1 MRDPVVASDGN
12 SYERTAIQVVL
23 QRGNAL
29 SPLTREVLRPEL
41 FPNRNL
47 RKRIESYDGEVLD
60 FATKAVE
67 TAVDRFVT
75 AAGLGVATD
84 EEISTRRSKRPV
96 RAPSSN
102 SDGDDGQRRRH

>member
-12 SYERTAIQVVL
+12 SYERTAIQAVL
-23 QRGNAL
+23 QRVTAL

-47 RKRIESYDGEVLD
+47 RKRIESYEGEVLD

-75 AAGLGVATD
+75 SATD
-84 EEISTRRSKRPV
+84 EEISARLSKRPV
-96 RAPSSN
+96 GAASSI
-102 SDGDDGQRRRH
+102 SDGGGGKRRRR

>member
-12 SYERTAIQVVL
+12 SYERTAIQAVL
-23 QRGNAL
+23 QRVNAL

-47 RKRIESYDGEVLD
+47 RKRIESHDGEVLA

-67 TAVDRFVT
+67 TARETAVDCFVT
-75 AAGLGVATD
+75 SATD
-84 EEISTRRSKRPV
+84 EEISTRLSKRPV
-96 RAPSSN
+96 GAASS
-102 SDGDDGQRRRH
+102 SGDGGGGKCRRR